1 MPSSSKRSI
10 FRSDRY
16 AALSLAGAAVLAL
29 VLANSVAGPGLLDL
43 FGSHLGISALGIDL
57 SVSHWVTD
65 GLLVFFFFII
75 AVELRYEL
83 TSGELN
89 SFPRALAPGIAAVGG
104 VIIPAVLFLAVAGP
118 AFAVGWPIPTATDI
132 AFALG
137 LIAIV
142 GRGLPTRI
150 RAFLLALAVLD
161 DLIAIIIIALFFTQ
175 GSNVA
180 ALIAS
185 VVCVLAFWALGRVKK
200 FVFVRNS
207 GLVLLALATWY
218 FVLTSGVHATIAGV
232 ALGLVLRPSI
242 ARSAAHALQPFTN
255 AIILPLFA
263 FSAALIV
270 IPNVPLGEL
279 SPVFWG
285 IAVALPVGKIIGVTL
300 AGTAVWFFIHR
311 RAVRKATAAGLPKP
325 EAGVFGW
332 DLVTVSAVA
341 GIGFTVSLLMNEL
354 AFANSEH
361 LSDEGV
367 LGVLVGSVIAIIVG
381 GALVMWRARYYR
393 RIKAA
398 AKAEAKAGSK
408 SGLKASPKAVATKD
422 A

>member
-1 MPSSSKRSI
+1 MPRSSQRNI
-10 FRSDRY
+10 FRSERY
-16 AALSLAGAAVLAL
+16 AALSLAGAAVLGL

-43 FGSHLGISALGIDL
+43 FGSHLSIASLGIDL
-57 SVSHWVTD
+57 SVSHWITD
-65 GLLVFFFFII
+65 GLLVVFFFII

-89 SFPRALAPGIAAVGG
+89 SFQRALAPGIAAIGG
-104 VIIPAVLFLAVAGP
+104 VIVPAVLFIAIAGP
-118 AFAVGWPIPTATDI
+118 SFAGGWPIPTATDI

-142 GRGLPTRI
+142 GRGLPTRV

-161 DLIAIIIIALFFTQ
+161 DLIAIAIIALFFTS

-180 ALIAS
+180 ALVAS

-200 FVFVRNS
+200 VVTLRNI
-207 GLVLLALATWY
+207 GLVILALATWY
-218 FVLTSGVHATIAGV
+218 FVLESGVHATIAGV

-242 ARSAAHALQPFTN
+242 ARKAAHALQPLTN
-255 AIILPLFA
+255 AIVLPLFA
-263 FSAALIV
+263 FSAALVV
-270 IPNVPLGEL
+270 IPNVPIADL

-285 IAVALPVGKIIGVTL
+285 IAIALPLGKIIGVSI
-300 AGTAVWFFIHR
+300 AGAAVWFFIHR
-311 RAVRKATAAGLPKP
+311 HAVKKAAAAGKPTP

-332 DLVTVSAVA
+332 DLITVAAVA

-354 AFANSEH
+354 AFANDPH

-367 LGVLVGSVIAIIVG
+367 LGVLVGSAISIVVG
-381 GALVMWRARYYR
+381 GGLVMWRAKHHRD
-393 RIKAA
+393 AA
-398 AKAEAKAGSK
+398 AARG
-408 SGLKASPKAVATKD
+408 ASRRFGGD
-422 A
+422 

>member
-1 MPSSSKRSI
+1 MSSSSKRNI
-10 FRSDRY
+10 FRSERY
-16 AALSLAGAAVLAL
+16 AALSLAGAALLGL

-43 FGSHLGISALGIDL
+43 FASHLSIAALGIDL
-57 SVSHWVTD
+57 SVAHWVTD

-89 SFPRALAPGIAAVGG
+89 SLHRALAPGVAAVGG
-104 VIIPAVLFLAVAGP
+104 VVIPALLFMLIAGP
-118 AFAVGWPIPTATDI
+118 SFAVGWPIPTATDI

-142 GRGLPTRI
+142 GRGLPTRV

-161 DLIAIIIIALFFTQ
+161 DLIAIAIIALFFTQ

-180 ALIAS
+180 ALISS
-185 VVCVLAFWALGRVKK
+185 VVCLLAFWVLGRVKK
-200 FVFVRNS
+200 VAILRNV

-218 FVLTSGVHATIAGV
+218 FVLASGVHATIAGV

-242 ARSAAHALQPFTN
+242 ARKAAHTLQPFTN
-255 AIILPLFA
+255 AIVLPLFA
-263 FSAALIV
+263 FSAALVV
-270 IPNVPLGEL
+270 IPNVPLAEL

-285 IAVALPVGKIIGVTL
+285 IAIALPLGKIIGVTI

-311 RAVRKATAAGLPKP
+311 RAAKKAAAAGLPKP

-354 AFANSEH
+354 AFANSAH
-361 LSDEGV
+361 LTDDGV
-367 LGVLVGSVIAIIVG
+367 LGVLGGSAISIVVG
-381 GALVMWRARYYR
+381 GGLVMWRAKHYR
-393 RIKAA
+393 DA
-398 AKAEAKAGSK
+398 
-408 SGLKASPKAVATKD
+408 KAVAKTK
-422 A
+422 ATSKTKKK

>member
-1 MPSSSKRSI
+1 MPSSSKRNI

-16 AALSLAGAAVLAL
+16 AALSLAGAALLAL

-65 GLLVFFFFII
+65 GLLVIFFFII

-89 SFPRALAPGIAAVGG
+89 SFQRALAPGIAAVGG
-104 VIIPAVLFLAVAGP
+104 VIIPAVLFLAIAGP

-161 DLIAIIIIALFFTQ
+161 DLIAIAIIALFFTE
-175 GSNVA
+175 GTNTA

-185 VVCVLAFWALGRVKK
+185 VVCILAFWGLGRVKK
-200 FVFVRNS
+200 AKTLRNV

-242 ARSAAHALQPFTN
+242 ARKAAHALQPFTN
-255 AIILPLFA
+255 AIVLPLFA
-263 FSAALIV
+263 FSAALVV
-270 IPNVPLGEL
+270 IPNVPLADL

-285 IAVALPVGKIIGVTL
+285 IAIALPLGKLIGVTI
-300 AGTAVWFFIHR
+300 AGSAVWFFIHR
-311 RAVRKATAAGLPKP
+311 HAVKKAAAAGLHKP

-332 DLVTVSAVA
+332 DLVTVAAVA

-354 AFANSEH
+354 AFASSPH

-367 LGVLVGSVIAIIVG
+367 LGVLVGSAISIVIG
-381 GALVMWRARYYR
+381 GGLVMWRAKHYR
-393 RIKAA
+393 NTKAA
-398 AKAEAKAGSK
+398 AKALEKAKGK
-408 SGLKASPKAVATKD
+408 
-422 A
+422 